1 MKLEL
6 KLSKFLKDIG
16 QDIKLDELIDM
27 LFLLKVELE
36 ELNEEEDK
44 IEFEITPDRV
54 DLLSVRNLIK
64 LVQKY
69 YGWERKEPNLT
80 VNDSDY
86 EINVIPSVLPV
97 RPYIAGAVI
106 KNIIISEDDLIEM
119 IFLQEAL
126 HTSLARNRVKASI
139 GLYAY
144 DLLRF
149 PLIYEAKS
157 PEEIAFEPLS
167 VGDETFRVMTANMI
181 LEQHPTGI
189 KYSHI
194 LEGLKKYPIFH
205 DSAENVLSMPP
216 IINSNDLGAIIPDEK
231 NPQNLFV
238 EVTGTKKDVML
249 NTLKLIVIDAVERG
263 GEAYQVQINYP
274 DGSEKPLDLSLIP
287 KTMSIKSLHTY
298 LGEPLSNKDI
308 KNYLTRMGYTDIS
321 IKGDTVSL
329 MAPANRLDL
338 LHEVDIIEDVIICYG
353 YNKIKP
359 ELPEMLTKSSTL
371 PYMYLISQIKEFFAG
386 LGYVE
391 VLNYLLTDQE
401 ILSTLM
407 NKEAM
412 SHYRLSNSK
421 LAHYSDL
428 RPEIVPLLLNYLS
441 KNLKNPYPQKV
452 FEVGEVIIPDKKAY
466 NRNLQLINLAA
477 ATIGENVNLN
487 KVKSELDIFF
497 NLLQKEV
504 QYKKLSHPSYLEGRA
519 FSINVD
525 NKKIG
530 MLGEVHPQV
539 ILNFKLKQP
548 IIALELQLVQQ
559 FPEIEFFI

>member
-16 QDIKLDELIDM
+16 QDIKLDELIDT

-36 ELNEEEDK
+36 EMNEEEDM

-54 DLLSVRNLIK
+54 DLLSVKNLIK
-64 LVQKY
+64 LVQTY
-69 YGWERKEPNLT
+69 YGWERKEPNFT
-80 VNDSDY
+80 MNDSDY
-86 EINVIPSVLPV
+86 EINVRPSVLPI

-126 HTSLARNRVKASI
+126 HASLARNRVKASI

-181 LEQHPTGI
+181 LEQHPTGM

-249 NTLKLIVIDAVERG
+249 NTLKLIVIDAVKRG

-274 DGSEKPLDLSLIP
+274 DGSEKPLDLSPIP

-353 YNKIKP
+353 YNKIEP

-412 SHYRLSNSK
+412 PHYRLSNSK